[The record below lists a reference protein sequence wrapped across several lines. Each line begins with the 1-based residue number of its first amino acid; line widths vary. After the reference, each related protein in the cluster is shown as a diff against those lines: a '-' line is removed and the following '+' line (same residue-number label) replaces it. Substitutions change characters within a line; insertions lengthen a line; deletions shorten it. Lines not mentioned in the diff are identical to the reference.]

1 MSSSFSAVKQ
11 SALSLPLEEHEQLA
25 NELFDSLTVNA
36 QNEIELA
43 WINEAEQ
50 RDNDILSGNAQTVSG
65 EEVSRKIKEML
76 G

>member
-11 SALSLPLEEHEQLA
+11 SALSLPLEEREQLA